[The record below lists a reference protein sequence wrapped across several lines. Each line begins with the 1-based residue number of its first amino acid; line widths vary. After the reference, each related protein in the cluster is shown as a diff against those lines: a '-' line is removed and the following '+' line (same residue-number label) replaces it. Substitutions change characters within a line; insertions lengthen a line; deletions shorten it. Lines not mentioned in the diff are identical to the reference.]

1 MLTSALHCWMDDY
14 ICLITVLL
22 ILIYLW
28 LSWYRKPKNFPPGP
42 RGLPILGIVPYLGKH
57 PEKVLSKL
65 ADKYNPSVMSFRMGR
80 MDWIIL
86 NDIEAINQA
95 LVKQGEDFSGRPKSP
110 LFDMLT
116 NGCGLVFVDGERWKE
131 QRKFGIMALRSLGMG
146 KRILDEII
154 NKEFEVLANHFE
166 SSGSSI
172 DAMTSL
178 RKAVTNITCEVLM
191 GKRFEYNDPVM
202 EIITEHRF
210 VLLSIMDLLH
220 NILVLFLVMYSPILR
235 FIPPFRWT
243 YQKIVKSMEQVTA
256 VIQEIIESHK
266 RNFDQNNK
274 KDFVDYFIDEMLY
287 KEGNYFTSTN
297 FIMQDEQLCHYTR
310 DLLVAGINTTTRSA
324 GLGDCVFITLPRT
337 PDQNC
342 KGNTASDETPTL
354 HHQDRMPH
362 LRSFIQEVHRCRSIA
377 TLNLPHRTTRDVR
390 LNGYDIPK
398 NTPVLTNIWR
408 VHNDPRVWKDPHK
421 FNPGRHLDS
430 NGKFVHS
437 AHIIPFACG
446 YRRCLGERIA
456 RAEMFIFFAK
466 IIGRFEL
473 NKDDGE
479 PLTLD
484 NDPAGAVNSPKP
496 FRFTVRR
503 R

>member
-1 MLTSALHCWMDDY
+1 FQQLTMLTSALHCWMDDY

-220 NILVLFLVMYSPILR
+220 NILVLFSNFKKTMAR
-235 FIPPFRWT
+235 FRENTKFLQSI
-243 YQKIVKSMEQVTA
+243 A
-256 VIQEIIESHK
+256 EIIESHK

-287 KEGNYFTSTN
+287 KEGNYFT
-297 FIMQDEQLCHYTR
+297 DEQLCHYTR
-310 DLLVAGINTTTRSA
+310 DLLVAGINTTTA
-324 GLGDCVFITLPRT
+324 LGWGIVCLLLYRGHQTKIAKEIQQVI
-337 PDQNC
+337 
-342 KGNTASDETPTL
+342 GDETPTL

>member
-1 MLTSALHCWMDDY
+1 MDDY

-220 NILVLFLVMYSPILR
+220 NILVLFFKLLPDYHLEVLLNTINSL
-235 FIPPFRWT
+235 
-243 YQKIVKSMEQVTA
+243 A

-310 DLLVAGINTTTRSA
+310 DLLVAGINTTTA
-324 GLGDCVFITLPRT
+324 LGWGIVCLLLYRGHQTKIAKEIQQVI
-337 PDQNC
+337 
-342 KGNTASDETPTL
+342 GDETPTL

-503 R
+503 RS